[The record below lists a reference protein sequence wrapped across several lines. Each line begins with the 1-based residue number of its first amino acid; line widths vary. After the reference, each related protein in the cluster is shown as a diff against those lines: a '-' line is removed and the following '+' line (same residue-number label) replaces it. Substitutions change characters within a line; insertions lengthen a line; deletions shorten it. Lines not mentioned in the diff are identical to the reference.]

1 MSVVR
6 YTPDHEWVRLE
17 DDGTLTVG
25 ITQFA
30 EQQLGDIVFVQLP
43 EVGTR
48 IGAGEEAAVIE
59 SVKAAAEI
67 KMPVGGEVVAT
78 NERLEDAPE
87 TVNQDP
93 VEAGWFLRVRP
104 DSPEAIDALLDRD
117 AYDALIGT

>member
-48 IGAGEEAAVIE
+48 IGAGEEAVVIE

-67 KMPVGGEVVAT
+67 KMPVGGEVIAT

-104 DSPEAIDALLDRD
+104 DTSEAIDALLDRD
-117 AYDALIGT
+117 AYDELIGK